1 MIFRLA
7 QLSLAPHFPPI
18 VPGVKPKIPL
28 TTPIALLG
36 HYILLDILVFI
47 ALSQLTCSELF
58 KIHDRHML
66 DQYLKKKKKEAY
78 VHKNTQSCS
87 WPPKPNKTSYK
98 WMEVKR
104 WEFFSSLRNVSCRNL
119 GLLKQSYV
127 ILLILRYLKIS
138 YCTITPST
146 GTQWASDVFLCEKTR
161 SGKMFLLYN
170 LSSLETSCSF
180 PCVVEK

>member
-7 QLSLAPHFPPI
+7 QLFQAPHFPPI
-18 VPGVKPKIPL
+18 VPGVKPTIPL
-28 TTPIALLG
+28 TTPIAPLG
-36 HYILLDILVFI
+36 HYILLDTVIFI
-47 ALSQLTCSELF
+47 ALSQLTCSKLF
-58 KIHDRHML
+58 MIHDRHML
-66 DQYLKKKKKEAY
+66 DQYLKKEAY

-98 WMEVKR
+98 WMEVKP
-104 WEFFSSLRNVSCRNL
+104 WELFSSLRNVSYRNL

-138 YCTITPST
+138 YCTTTPSA
-146 GTQWASDVFLCEKTR
+146 GTQWASDVFLCEKSR
-161 SGKMFLLYN
+161 NGKMFLLYN
-170 LSSLETSCSF
+170 LSSLKTSCSF